1 MSTTFLVDRFDYVKG
16 GEVMKLLKLKEFW
29 TVVVDL
35 AVSVALYFFGKYATP
50 DIFEDVKFVILA
62 LQPVAALLIAVFATE
77 RIEVSISDVKAFL
90 KYGTDL

>member
-1 MSTTFLVDRFDYVKG
+1 
-16 GEVMKLLKLKEFW
+16 MKLLKLKEFW

-62 LQPVAALLIAVFATE
+62 LQPVAALLIAVFATDRLE
-77 RIEVSISDVKAFL
+77 ANVKAL
-90 KYGTDL
+90 MVRGMLYSNRCCKDGD